1 MKRFTVLM
9 IAAVLAQ
16 IAVPEGQRDTPAL
29 ADLLRG
35 AGVYAERFE
44 RDFALIV
51 GEEHYVQQVR
61 PVPIGSRPTLRRT
74 IVSDILFMWPSENSL
89 LVTARSFRTVDDMP
103 VADSASRLD
112 RLLASA
118 TADSAEKERLLR
130 DESARFN
137 VGSVIRNF
145 GDPTLVLQFLH
156 QRLQSRFLFRLAG
169 QENVAGVPT
178 WKLSYMERKSPT
190 LIAVNDRNAL
200 ASGDVWIAVANNALV
215 RARLRLTDNTVDA
228 RVEMTYSPDAG
239 LDVWVPRT
247 MTERYELRVPYPGG
261 RSGGIEEDIFST
273 ATYSN
278 FRRFETSGRLVD
290 P

>member
-239 LDVWVPRT
+239 WDVWVPRT

-278 FRRFETSGRLVD
+278 FRRFETSGRLVS